1 LKKNPEI
8 LLFCSFKKV
17 KQLFSKLEDLF
28 QSYNYMKSI
37 IKKLLLGN
45 VSKIQKPKLNPVRRR
60 IQNIKSIWNN
70 DHQDD
75 NGIEKI
81 VRLFLSSSQLF
92 FPGIYIKYLAC
103 KKGYEYQDIALDF
116 YILLKVAFPLLI
128 LVNQWQ
134 NNGFVIWIMLY
145 VLLETVLYIPTLI
158 FASDLFSKPRS
169 YKRSMLLLFLNYI
182 EIVFAFG
189 VLYSCDS
196 YLNKPFA
203 NWFDAIYFST
213 ITSSSIGYGDFYPVT
228 TIGKMLVSTQALLFL
243 FFVVLFL
250 NFFSTK
256 IKAKGYFD
264 LENED

>member
-1 LKKNPEI
+1 
-8 LLFCSFKKV
+8 
-17 KQLFSKLEDLF
+17 
-28 QSYNYMKSI
+28 MKEI

-45 VSKIQKPKLNPVRRR
+45 VLKIPKPKFNPVRKRL
-60 IQNIKSIWNN
+60 QNIKSIWNN

-81 VRLFLSSSQLF
+81 FRLFLSSSQLL
-92 FPGIYIKYLAC
+92 FPGVYIKYLAS
-103 KKGYEYQDIALDF
+103 KKGYEYQDIVMDF

-128 LVNQWQ
+128 LMNHWQ
-134 NNGFVIWIMLY
+134 NYNFVVWIMVY

-182 EIVFAFG
+182 EIIFAFG
-189 VLYSCDS
+189 VLYSCGN
-196 YLNKPFA
+196 YLNKPFVH
-203 NWFDAIYFST
+203 WFDAVYFST

-228 TIGKMLVSTQALLFL
+228 TIGKVLVSTQALLFL

-264 LENED
+264 LENND